1 MAFDF
6 SKLKEL
12 NELEFDQVAIWPK
25 EIRIVVG
32 LFAALLV
39 ATLSYFLM
47 VSPKLPILDAAEL
60 KEEQLKWNT

>member
-25 EIRIVVG
+25 EIRINVQG
-32 LFAALLV
+32 
-39 ATLSYFLM
+39 
-47 VSPKLPILDAAEL
+47 
-60 KEEQLKWNT
+60 W

>member
-32 LFAALLV
+32 LFVALLV
-39 ATLSYFLM
+39 ATLCYFLIRPR
-47 VSPKLPILDAAEL
+47 SIWEDLD
-60 KEEQLKWNT
+60 